1 MCPPGSGAN
10 AISTESGLKPQTVR
24 LIDLWLGRPFCFG
37 LTLIRRAGQAA
48 GALAGAGRR
57 SAQAQ
62 PVRKILLIKM
72 IEQGATVL
80 AYRAIE
86 RSVEMVGREN
96 VYFWVFASNRA
107 ILDVLGLVPREN
119 VLALRSDNLVTFAI
133 DVLKTLLK
141 IRRLGIDATVDM
153 EFFARAPAV
162 LAFLTGARRRVGLH
176 RFTTEGPYR
185 GDLLTHRVA
194 HNPYLHT
201 AISYYLLIE
210 ALQADPKQV
219 PLPKLPVPKIDWSP
233 PPLEPTQKE
242 LLAVRGAI
250 EAALSEADGI
260 AANNDADHRLPGPL
274 ILLNPNAGD
283 LLPLRRWPTERF
295 IELGRR
301 LLRDDPTA
309 TLAITGAPSERE
321 AAQEVT
327 RQLRSQSAADAG
339 RVICM
344 AGRTSLR
351 ELIVLYTLADLLVT
365 NDSGP
370 GHFASLT
377 QLPTLVLFGPETPE
391 LFAPLGKATNL
402 MTANLACSPC
412 VNAMN
417 HRFSACD
424 DNVCMQELSV
434 DQVHA
439 RCRDLLPGRA
449 APKLGLTIFGQN
461 SPAMSASNSA
471 RNVRLGI

>member
-1 MCPPGSGAN
+1 
-10 AISTESGLKPQTVR
+10 
-24 LIDLWLGRPFCFG
+24 LIDLWLGRPLCFG
-37 LTLIRRAGQAA
+37 LTLLRRIGQALGAVA
-48 GALAGAGRR
+48 GLDRRRGA
-57 SAQAQ
+57 AP

-86 RSVEMVGREN
+86 RAVEMVGREN

-107 ILDVLGLVPREN
+107 ILDVLGLIPREN
-119 VLALRSDNLVTFAI
+119 VLALRSDNLFTFAV

-176 RFTTEGPYR
+176 RFTSEGPYR
-185 GDLLTHRVA
+185 GDLLTHRVE

-201 AISYYLLIE
+201 AVSYYLLIE
-210 ALQADPKQV
+210 ALQSDPKQV
-219 PLPKLPVPKIDWSP
+219 PLPKVPVPRIDFSP
-233 PPLEPTQKE
+233 PVLEPTENEVQVVRQAISDALMDAGGSTGAGDDE
-242 LLAVRGAI
+242 RRSGLA
-250 EAALSEADGI
+250 
-260 AANNDADHRLPGPL
+260 GPL

-301 LLRDDPTA
+301 MLLDDPTV

-321 AAQEVT
+321 AAESVT
-327 RQLRSQSAADAG
+327 RELRSKSPADAG

-377 QLPTLVLFGPETPE
+377 DLPTLVLFGPETPA
-391 LFAPLGKATNL
+391 LFAPLGRATSV

-417 HRFSACD
+417 HRFSPCN

-434 DQVHA
+434 DQVYA
-439 RCRDLLPGRA
+439 RCHSLLPGRRQ
-449 APKLGLTIFGQN
+449 PKLELTIFGQGP
-461 SPAMSASNSA
+461 PAGVPLAT
-471 RNVRLGI
+471 

>member
-1 MCPPGSGAN
+1 
-10 AISTESGLKPQTVR
+10 LKPQTVR

-37 LTLIRRAGQAA
+37 LTLLRRVGQAA
-48 GALAGAGRR
+48 GALGRIAGAG
-57 SAQAQ
+57 SAEAK
-62 PVRKILLIKM
+62 PVRKVLLIKM

-86 RSVEMVGREN
+86 RAVETVGREN
-96 VYFWVFASNRA
+96 VYFWVFAGNRA
-107 ILDVLGLVPREN
+107 ILDVLGLIPREN
-119 VLALRSDNLVTFAI
+119 VLALRSDNLFTFAL
-133 DVLKTLLK
+133 DVLRTLLK

-176 RFTTEGPYR
+176 RFTSEGPYR

-201 AISYYLLIE
+201 AVAYYLLVE

-219 PLPKLPVPKIDWSP
+219 PLPKVPVPGIDFSP
-233 PPLEPTQKE
+233 PVLEPTEAE
-242 LLAVRGAI
+242 LQAVRRAI
-250 EAALSEADGI
+250 SEASSEAG
-260 AANNDADHRLPGPL
+260 ASNPAGERRCGLAGPL

-295 IELGRR
+295 VELGRR
-301 LLRDDPTA
+301 MLQDDPTV

-321 AAQEVT
+321 AAEEVT
-327 RQLRSQSAADAG
+327 REMRSKSPGDAG
-339 RVICM
+339 RIICM

-377 QLPTLVLFGPETPE
+377 DLPTLVLFGPETPA
-391 LFAPLGKATNL
+391 LFAPLGKATNV

-417 HRFSACD
+417 HRFSPCN

-434 DQVHA
+434 DQVYA
-439 RCRDLLPGRA
+439 RCRELLPGPRT
-449 APKLGLTIFGQN
+449 PKLQLTIFGQN
-461 SPAMSASNSA
+461 SGFTVATQSTQ
-471 RNVRLGI
+471 RNRGIGESVSGAT

>member
-1 MCPPGSGAN
+1 
-10 AISTESGLKPQTVR
+10 LKPQTVR
-24 LIDLWLGRPFCFG
+24 LIDLWLGRPLCFG
-37 LTLIRRAGQAA
+37 LTLLRRAGQAVA
-48 GALAGAGRR
+48 ALGRRAGAG
-57 SAQAQ
+57 SSGAAAQ

-86 RSVEMVGREN
+86 RAVEAVGREN
-96 VYFWVFASNRA
+96 VYFWVFAGNRA
-107 ILDVLGLVPREN
+107 ILDVLGLIPREN
-119 VLALRSDNLVTFAI
+119 VLALRSDNLFTFAF
-133 DVLKTLLK
+133 DVLKSLLT

-176 RFTTEGPYR
+176 RFTSEGPYR

-201 AISYYLLIE
+201 AVSYYLLVE
-210 ALQADPKQV
+210 ALQSDLKQV
-219 PLPKLPVPKIDWSP
+219 PLPKVPVPRIDFSP
-233 PPLEPTQKE
+233 PVLEPTEKE
-242 LLAVRGAI
+242 VLAVRRAI
-250 EAALSEADGI
+250 SEALLEAGGSN
-260 AANNDADHRLPGPL
+260 AASDEDRRSGLAGPL

-301 LLRDDPTA
+301 MLQDDPTA
-309 TLAITGAPSERE
+309 VLAITGAPSERE
-321 AAQEVT
+321 AAEAVT
-327 RQLRSQSAADAG
+327 RELRSKSPGDSG

-344 AGRTSLR
+344 AGRTSLG

-377 QLPTLVLFGPETPE
+377 DLPTLVLFGPETPA
-391 LFAPLGKATNL
+391 LFAPLGKGTHV

-417 HRFSACD
+417 HRFSPCN
-424 DNVCMQELSV
+424 DNVCMQDLSV
-434 DQVHA
+434 DQVYA
-439 RCRDLLPGRA
+439 RCRDLLPGRRT
-449 APKLGLTIFGQN
+449 PKLELTIFGQN
-461 SPAMSASNSA
+461 STVAAASSRSEFGPGSAAGNL
-471 RNVRLGI
+471 RR

>member
-1 MCPPGSGAN
+1 
-10 AISTESGLKPQTVR
+10 
-24 LIDLWLGRPFCFG
+24 
-37 LTLIRRAGQAA
+37 
-48 GALAGAGRR
+48 
-57 SAQAQ
+57 
-62 PVRKILLIKM
+62 M

-86 RSVEMVGREN
+86 RAVETVGREN

-107 ILDVLGLVPREN
+107 ILDVLGLIPREN
-119 VLALRSDNLVTFAI
+119 VLALRSDNLFRFAI
-133 DVLKTLLK
+133 DVLKTLVK
-141 IRRLGIDATVDM
+141 IRSLGIDATVDM

-176 RFTTEGPYR
+176 RFTSEGPYR

-201 AISYYLLIE
+201 AVSYYLLIE
-210 ALQADPKQV
+210 ALQTDPRQL
-219 PLPKLPVPKIDWSP
+219 PLPKVPVPRLDWSP
-233 PPLEPTQKE
+233 PPLEPAEDE
-242 LLAVRGAI
+242 LVAVRRAMSGALA
-250 EAALSEADGI
+250 EAAGSLTGAGDGT
-260 AANNDADHRLPGPL
+260 AAPPGRLV
-274 ILLNPNAGD
+274 LLNPNAGD

-295 IELGRR
+295 IELGCR
-301 LLRDDPTA
+301 LLRDDPTL

-321 AAQEVT
+321 AAEEVT
-327 RQLRSQSAADAG
+327 RALRAKSPADAR

-377 QLPTLVLFGPETPE
+377 DLPTLVLFGPETPA
-391 LFAPLGKATNL
+391 LFAPLGKATNV

-417 HRFSACD
+417 HRFSPCN

-434 DQVHA
+434 EQVHA
-439 RCRDLLPGRA
+439 RCRDLLPGMG
-449 APKLGLTIFGQN
+449 APKLELTIFGQN
-461 SPAMSASNSA
+461 SPATSAANRS
-471 RNVRLGI
+471 RLAPASQAPAVPLGT